1 MLRYFALSAALVLAA
16 ILVLLAVPR
25 FGSPPPRAPQY
36 HGGRATPSAGTAD
49 RSGRRISEAV
59 TGAAPWALSA
69 VPECFHE
76 TASFAGPPA
85 FARAHLPAAAR
96 RLRAGRYRVA
106 DCTLT
111 VFIDS
116 AELRRGDD
124 DLRIPAPS
132 RLYVAG
138 GRLVLDQEFG
148 RREEVRIYA
157 PVPTIR

>member
-1 MLRYFALSAALVLAA
+1 VLRYFALSTALVLAA
-16 ILVLLAVPR
+16 ILVLLAIPR
-25 FGSPPPRAPQY
+25 FGSPPSRGPQY

-49 RSGRRISEAV
+49 RGGRRVSEGV

-96 RLRAGRYRVA
+96 RLRAGRYLVA
-106 DCTLT
+106 DCTLL
-111 VFIDS
+111 VSIDS

-132 RLYVAG
+132 RFYVAG